1 MNRRHAST
9 AFAAALGLG
18 LLAAAGSR
26 ADQLSDLAKDLM
38 QQPAAQS
45 AAQSALSDGDIGAG
59 LKEALAKGTHAAIL
73 DLGHSG
79 GFWNN
84 PRFRI
89 PLPGPVQQ
97 LESALQ
103 GSGMGSQLDQLH
115 LSFNQ
120 AAEQAVPVAAD
131 VFSQAVQKLTLNDVR
146 TILNGPQDAAT
157 QYFKRTTSETLTTK
171 FKPIVAKVTAK
182 VGLAQQYNSVVA
194 AAGPM
199 ASMMGESTDLNGYVT
214 QKALDGLFT
223 RVGDEE
229 KAIRTDPAA
238 RTTDLMKKVF
248 GSK

>member
-1 MNRRHAST
+1 MSRRHARY
-9 AFAAALGLG
+9 AYFASFGLA

-45 AAQSALSDGDIGAG
+45 ALSDGDIGAG
-59 LKEALAKGTHAAIL
+59 LKEALAKGAHAAIL

-89 PLPGPVQQ
+89 ALPGPVQQ
-97 LESALQ
+97 LESVLQ

-120 AAEQAVPVAAD
+120 AAEKAVPVAAD
-131 VFSQAVQKLTLNDVR
+131 VFSGAVQKLTLNDVR

-157 QYFKRTTSETLTTK
+157 QYFKRATSETLTAR
-171 FKPIVAKVTAK
+171 FKPIVAGVTAK
-182 VGLAQQYNSVVA
+182 VGLAQQYNSVVS

-199 ASMMGESTDLNGYVT
+199 ASMMGEPTDLNGYVT
-214 QKALDGLFT
+214 QKALDGLFL